1 VPSAARAATGFSI
14 DLRELARVDVAT
26 DAAAVLAPAGQDAAL
41 RAKVAELRAAGEVV
55 VQQLDASDVPETFEF
70 ARELKLVNGR
80 WCVQSRG
87 R

>member
-1 VPSAARAATGFSI
+1 
-14 DLRELARVDVAT
+14 
-26 DAAAVLAPAGQDAAL
+26 
-41 RAKVAELRAAGEVV
+41 VAELRAAGEVV